1 MITTFLRTLTGQ
13 LAVVA
18 IAVSAVVGWVASI
31 KSKAVTEERARVEKT
46 ERKIDEKAKAARR
59 RAVSDADRVLQGY
72 YRD

>member
-1 MITTFLRTLTGQ
+1 MMFMRTLTGQ
-13 LAVVA
+13 ASIVGVALLA
-18 IAVSAVVGWVASI
+18 IWGWVASI

>member
-1 MITTFLRTLTGQ
+1 MFLRSLSGQ
-13 LAVVA
+13 ITVVMLAVG
-18 IAVSAVVGWVASI
+18 AVFGWVASI